1 MVISSLRSLS
11 DILSAT
17 LLLPGIPLL
26 LVPIR
31 LILGLDIVASYLA
44 RVSVG
49 WSMMRGR
56 RSGSSLGG

>member
-1 MVISSLRSLS
+1 MVISSLQSLLDILS
-11 DILSAT
+11 DIS
-17 LLLPGIPLL
+17 LLLGIPLL

-49 WSMMRGR
+49 WSMMRER
-56 RSGSSLGG
+56 R